1 MTSRNFQAY
10 DMDRQRPVLRG
21 GPTYGMDGRMVNRS
35 KRAFRPPRW
44 DLRTPAG
51 RGRGGGRRSLTNRG
65 EPEWCCDDD
74 DVRNFEEVGCR
85 IEGTDD
91 EWSSDGEYDYVCR
104 PEEYWND
111 HLVYHVKLKHFNL
124 DGDFLSEH
132 LGKMIYD
139 PLRLGNR
146 RNYVHYSSWFEYCT
160 QCGNWDEDVAD
171 KLKTLQPEGVRWKL
185 RGWQCPGCKGEV
197 WWLKEEIYHAL
208 LARDVPFYYVS
219 RMGNTNGS
227 FCPYLEERLYLRAVS
242 SCLLCGRDFH
252 DDGQCWNYM
261 MCPPCAKE
269 MALRIT
275 NTLYW
280 VDQYPFLV
288 AVNIASFIFRRGIVL
303 GWGGPW
309 RKGFE
314 T

>member
-1 MTSRNFQAY
+1 MTSRSFEAY
-10 DMDRQRPVLRG
+10 EMDRQRPVLRG

-51 RGRGGGRRSLTNRG
+51 RGRGGGRRSPTNRG

-132 LGKMIYD
+132 IGKMIYD
-139 PLRLGNR
+139 PLKLGNR
-146 RNYVHYSSWFEYCT
+146 RNYVH
-160 QCGNWDEDVAD
+160 
-171 KLKTLQPEGVRWKL
+171 
-185 RGWQCPGCKGEV
+185 
-197 WWLKEEIYHAL
+197 
-208 LARDVPFYYVS
+208 
-219 RMGNTNGS
+219 
-227 FCPYLEERLYLRAVS
+227 
-242 SCLLCGRDFH
+242 
-252 DDGQCWNYM
+252 
-261 MCPPCAKE
+261 
-269 MALRIT
+269 
-275 NTLYW
+275 
-280 VDQYPFLV
+280 
-288 AVNIASFIFRRGIVL
+288 
-303 GWGGPW
+303 
-309 RKGFE
+309 
-314 T
+314 